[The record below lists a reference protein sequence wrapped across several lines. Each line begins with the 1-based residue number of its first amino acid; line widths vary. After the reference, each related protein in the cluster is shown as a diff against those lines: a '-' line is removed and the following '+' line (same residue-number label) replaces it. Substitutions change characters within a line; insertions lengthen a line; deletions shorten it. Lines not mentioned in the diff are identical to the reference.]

1 MFCQTLEWVCHPSDK
16 REDSDQSIDYSFSQ
30 HSCASS
36 LGVLGTSLIL
46 NFINGILLP
55 LVKDIAHIILVFFSG
70 PDLVVFVMDWMES
83 VTEYMRLGMELGL
96 SYALLNKIR
105 QEQGRKVEDCKRTL
119 LQSWLERADR
129 VDEMGGTNKPAL
141 VAALRR
147 MGEHR
152 VADSIISGL
161 RCSRNY

>member
-1 MFCQTLEWVCHPSDK
+1 
-16 REDSDQSIDYSFSQ
+16 
-30 HSCASS
+30 
-36 LGVLGTSLIL
+36 
-46 NFINGILLP
+46 
-55 LVKDIAHIILVFFSG
+55 
-70 PDLVVFVMDWMES
+70 
-83 VTEYMRLGMELGL
+83 MRLGLELGL
-96 SYALLNKIR
+96 SYTLLKKIR

-147 MGEHR
+147 MGEER

-161 RCSRNY
+161 KCA